1 MTHEVYISYDD
12 EDKLAADAI
21 VHALEENEIKCWIRS
36 RDGKENEEDVN
47 DALVKSKV
55 MVVVYSTNAK
65 DSNQVYSDSNIAFG
79 EEIPI
84 CVFNIDNSKLSGG
97 LEFYLNSAKHWLDIF
112 PKPEYEFRELIMDV
126 AIILDKPIEDPLI
139 SAYVKNFIDNLDIE
153 DEEKKK
159 RRIILLLI
167 FTIFVPLILIAISF
181 ATFDISG
188 NVGTL
193 LFLLAI
199 AFFIGSPVFYLV
211 YNYMMK

>member
-1 MTHEVYISYDD
+1 MLNLIPRLYDVTEGQVLVDDVDVRDYDTEVLRNKIGFVPQKAVLFSGT
-12 EDKLAADAI
+12 I
-21 VHALEENEIKCWIRS
+21 
-36 RDGKENEEDVN
+36 
-47 DALVKSKV
+47 
-55 MVVVYSTNAK
+55 
-65 DSNQVYSDSNIAFG
+65 DSNIAFG

-97 LEFYLNSAKHWLDIF
+97 LEFYLNNAIHWLDIF
-112 PKPEYEFRELIMDV
+112 PKPEYEFRELVNDV
-126 AIILDKPIEDPLI
+126 ATLLDKPIEDPLI
-139 SAYVKNFIDNLDIE
+139 SEYVRNFIENLNIE

-159 RRIILLLI
+159 RKIILLLI

-188 NVGTL
+188 NLGTL